1 MEIMMDTNEQ
11 AAPTARLNFGQR
23 VADPAPVENTQTEA
37 VQAEEAQQEAMTAEA
52 EAQPEATVEAEAQTE
67 TSEASAD
74 VPDAPV
80 TEQLVENSELVDEVN
95 ETAAHEAAGDN
106 QTVEVEV
113 DSTTA
118 ENLPQGDLPVPAEQ
132 EPDQVQTQDAAVETI
147 EQVSGDA
154 GLPAGTVDDAIDEA
168 EAVNETMDELRVDP
182 LADAEQATD
191 TATSAKEAVEEQA
204 NAPAAPAA
212 STSGSGKSVEELT
225 AEREKLDA
233 EIKEKQDA
241 EKASVIAQIKTVA
254 DTYGI
259 TADELVEAMG
269 GLKSKRKGVKAKPK
283 YKDPATG
290 VIWSGRGKEPAW
302 IKGKDRD
309 QFLI

>member
-1 MEIMMDTNEQ
+1 MDTNEQ

-23 VADPAPVENTQTEA
+23 VADPVPVENAQTEA

-80 TEQLVENSELVDEVN
+80 TE
-95 ETAAHEAAGDN
+95 
-106 QTVEVEV
+106 
-113 DSTTA
+113 
-118 ENLPQGDLPVPAEQ
+118 
-132 EPDQVQTQDAAVETI
+132 TQDAAVETI

-154 GLPAGTVDDAIDEA
+154 GEPAGTVDDVIDEA

-182 LADAEQATD
+182 PADAEQATD
-191 TATSAKEAVEEQA
+191 TATSAEEAVEEQA
-204 NAPAAPAA
+204 EAPAAPAVA

-233 EIKEKQDA
+233 EIKAKQDA
-241 EKASVIAQIKTVA
+241 EKASVIAQIKQVA
-254 DTYGI
+254 ETYGV

-283 YKDPATG
+283 YYDPATG

-302 IKGKDRD
+302 IKGKNRD

>member
-1 MEIMMDTNEQ
+1 MDTNEQ

-37 VQAEEAQQEAMTAEA
+37 EQAEEAQQEAMTAEA
-52 EAQPEATVEAEAQTE
+52 EAQPEATVEVEAEAQTE
-67 TSEASAD
+67 TSDAD
-74 VPDAPV
+74 PVDAPEAPV
-80 TEQLVENSELVDEVN
+80 ADESD
-95 ETAAHEAAGDN
+95 A
-106 QTVEVEV
+106 VEV
-113 DSTTA
+113 DETTV
-118 ENLPQGDLPVPAEQ
+118 ENLPTEELPEPAAQ
-132 EPDQVQTQDAAVETI
+132 QV
-147 EQVSGDA
+147 EQVVEQDTSVVAAETVGEVSGE
-154 GLPAGTVDDAIDEA
+154 PIDEA

-182 LADAEQATD
+182 PAEPVEADEPNAAAMGEALAEQ
-191 TATSAKEAVEEQA
+191 EAAEE
-204 NAPAAPAA
+204 APAP
-212 STSGSGKSVEELT
+212 STGSGKSVEELT

-233 EIKEKQDA
+233 EIKAKQDA
-241 EKASVIAQIKTVA
+241 EKASVIAQIKTVVE
-254 DTYGI
+254 TYSI
-259 TADELVEAMG
+259 PVEELVEALG

>member
-1 MEIMMDTNEQ
+1 MDTNEQ

-37 VQAEEAQQEAMTAEA
+37 MQAEEAQQEAMTAEA

-95 ETAAHEAAGDN
+95 EADAHEAAGDF

-113 DSTTA
+113 DSTST

-132 EPDQVQTQDAAVETI
+132 EPEQVQTQDAAVETI

-154 GLPAGTVDDAIDEA
+154 GVPAGTVDDAIDEA

-182 LADAEQATD
+182 PAEPVEADEPNAAAMGEALAEQ
-191 TATSAKEAVEEQA
+191 EAAEE
-204 NAPAAPAA
+204 APAP
-212 STSGSGKSVEELT
+212 STGSGKSVEELT

-233 EIKEKQDA
+233 EIKAKQDA
-241 EKASVIAQIKTVA
+241 EKASVIAQIKQVVE
-254 DTYGI
+254 TYSI
-259 TADELVEAMG
+259 PVEELVEALG

-283 YKDPATG
+283 YYDPATG
-290 VIWSGRGKEPAW
+290 VVWSGRGKEPAW

>member
-11 AAPTARLNFGQR
+11 VAPTARLNFGQR

-52 EAQPEATVEAEAQTE
+52 EAQPEATVEVEAEAQTE
-67 TSEASAD
+67 TSDAD
-74 VPDAPV
+74 PVDAPEAPV
-80 TEQLVENSELVDEVN
+80 ADESD
-95 ETAAHEAAGDN
+95 A
-106 QTVEVEV
+106 VEV
-113 DSTTA
+113 DETTV
-118 ENLPQGDLPVPAEQ
+118 ENLPTEELPEPAAQ
-132 EPDQVQTQDAAVETI
+132 QV
-147 EQVSGDA
+147 EQVVEQDTSVVAAETVGEVSGE
-154 GLPAGTVDDAIDEA
+154 PIDEA

-182 LADAEQATD
+182 PAEPVEADEPNAAAMGEALAEQ
-191 TATSAKEAVEEQA
+191 EAAEE
-204 NAPAAPAA
+204 APAP
-212 STSGSGKSVEELT
+212 STGSGKSVEELT

-233 EIKEKQDA
+233 EIKAKQDA
-241 EKASVIAQIKTVA
+241 EKASVIAQIKTVVE
-254 DTYGI
+254 TYSI
-259 TADELVEAMG
+259 PVEELVEALG